1 MNLWTESV
9 SDWVRC
15 GPDTLKVHWFSQ
27 CLYMHFL
34 DCMQRYW
41 LIHWLWLTDTS
52 QPVESKPRWMCYL
65 HILSCSQILQQHL
78 SVLEELISR
87 VILIKVGGGR
97 RKEIT
102 DVRKNSPSCSSRTLL
117 ENPFLI
123 CKCSAWGSHE
133 RRICL
138 VCSLQNLPSTPV
150 TLNTTLT

>member
-15 GPDTLKVHWFSQ
+15 GPDHSARGPLIRSVPLHALSRLHVKVLTDS
-27 CLYMHFL
+27 LTM
-34 DCMQRYW
+34 
-41 LIHWLWLTDTS
+41 TDTS

-87 VILIKVGGGR
+87 VTLIKVGGGR

-102 DVRKNSPSCSSRTLL
+102 DVRKNSQSCSSRKLL
-117 ENPFLI
+117 ENPFFT
-123 CKCSAWGSHE
+123 CKCSTWGSHE
-133 RRICL
+133 WRIWL